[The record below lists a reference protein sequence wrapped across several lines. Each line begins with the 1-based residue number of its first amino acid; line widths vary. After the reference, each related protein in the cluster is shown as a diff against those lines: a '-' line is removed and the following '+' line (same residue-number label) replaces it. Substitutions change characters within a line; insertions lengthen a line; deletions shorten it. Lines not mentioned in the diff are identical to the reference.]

1 MQSVGRIRQAIIR
14 YFGIDEAGSTI
25 RRECMAGCI
34 TFIAMAYI
42 IIVNPSILKDAGMP
56 FGAAMAATILTAFFG
71 TLVMGV
77 YANRPFGVAPYMG
90 ENAFIAYTVCGVLGY
105 SWQTALGAVF
115 LSGVLFT
122 VLTLTRWRVVITE
135 SVSPSM
141 KNAIAAGIGLFIT
154 FVGLVQSGIIVGGGD
169 GAPLMLGDLQDPA
182 LLVAIA
188 GFLLIGVLMIRKVH
202 GALFVGILATAIL
215 AYVSGV
221 APPPEGIVSFPPSVA
236 GTFLQVD
243 ILGVFTWGMVAV
255 VLSVFTMDL
264 LDTMGTLIGVSARA
278 GFLDE
283 DGNLP
288 QAEKPFL
295 ADALAT
301 TAGALFGTT
310 TTGAYVESVAGVE
323 AGGRTGLVA
332 VVVSLLFLSGLFF
345 YPLFIA
351 IPPQATGAAM
361 VFIGL
366 ILMTSVAEIRFD
378 DYTEAVPAFVVI
390 TMMTFTYNIGVG
402 LCAGFVLFP
411 FFKVISGR
419 IRDVQPTSWFLCGL
433 CLLFFLFYPY

>member
-1 MQSVGRIRQAIIR
+1 MNLGERLTQSIDS
-14 YFGIDEAGSTI
+14 YFGIKEAGSTI

-42 IIVNPSILKDAGMP
+42 IIVNPSILEDAGMP

-77 YANRPFGVAPYMG
+77 YAKRPFGVAPYMG

-105 SWQTALGAVF
+105 SWQTALGAIF

-122 VLTLTRWRVVITE
+122 FLTVTKWRVVFTE
-135 SVSPSM
+135 AVSLSM
-141 KNAIAAGIGLFIT
+141 KNAIAAGLGLFIT
-154 FVGLVQSGIIVGGGD
+154 FVGLIQSGIITTGTRGG
-169 GAPLMLGDLQDPA
+169 PLMIGNLQDPA
-182 LLVAIA
+182 LLVAVA

-202 GALFVGILATAIL
+202 GALLIGIMVTALLAFIL
-215 AYVSGV
+215 GV
-221 APPPEGIVSFPPSVA
+221 APPPEAIVSLPPSVA
-236 GTFLQVD
+236 ETFLQLD
-243 ILGVFTWGMVAV
+243 IVGVFTWGMFAV

-301 TAGALFGTT
+301 TVGALFGTT
-310 TTGAYVESVAGVE
+310 TTGAYVESVAGIE

-351 IPPQATGAAM
+351 IPSQATGAAM

-366 ILMTSVAEIRFD
+366 ILMTSVGNIRFD
-378 DYTEAVPAFVVI
+378 DYTESVPAFIVI

-402 LCAGFVLFP
+402 LCAGFVVFP
-411 FFKVISGR
+411 FFKVISGKHR
-419 IRDVQPTSWFLCGL
+419 EVSPAGWVLCGL
-433 CLLFFLFYPY
+433 CLLFFIFYPY

>member
-1 MQSVGRIRQAIIR
+1 MESDGRIRQAVIT
-14 YFGIDEAGSTI
+14 YFGIDTAGSTI

-56 FGAAMAATILTAFFG
+56 FGAAMTATVLTAFFG

-105 SWQTALGAVF
+105 SWQTALGAIF

-122 VLTLTRWRVVITE
+122 VLTLTKWRVIITE
-135 SVSPSM
+135 AVSVSM

-154 FVGLVQSGIIVGGGD
+154 FVGLIESGIITTGMKGE
-169 GAPLMLGDLQDPA
+169 PLTIGNLHDPA
-182 LLVAIA
+182 LIITIA
-188 GFLLIGVLMIRKVH
+188 GFLLIAVLMIRKVH
-202 GALFVGILATAIL
+202 GALLIGIIATALL
-215 AYVSGV
+215 AYIFGV
-221 APPPEGIVSFPPSVA
+221 APPPEGIVSMPPSVA
-236 GTFLQVD
+236 DTFLQLD
-243 ILGVFTWGMVAV
+243 IPGVFTWGMFAV

-283 DGNLP
+283 VGNLP
-288 QAEKPFL
+288 DAKKPFL

-301 TAGALFGTT
+301 TVGALFGTT
-310 TTGAYVESVAGVE
+310 TTGAYVESVTGVE

-366 ILMTSVAEIRFD
+366 ILMTSVVNIRFD
-378 DYTEAVPAFVVI
+378 DYTEAVPAFIVI

-419 IRDVQPTSWFLCGL
+419 IRDVKPTGWVLCGL
-433 CLLFFLFYPY
+433 CLLFFIFYPY